1 MPVGERCRRAVCGR
15 TACTV
20 RCGGGRQPQ
29 PVGPARA
36 VRPRKPPADPTMII
50 MTSYLQIDGFSCAD
64 PAGFLMPA
72 GRWQT
77 DRHELAITLGRT
89 LNAEQRLAELQA
101 DQQQALRVLQDA
113 VDAG

>member
-50 MTSYLQIDGFSCAD
+50 MTSYLQIDGFSVARGVEKGELGLWFRRTRRVARRAAVSPGRASLRRSGRVPDARRALAD
-64 PAGFLMPA
+64 
-72 GRWQT
+72 
-77 DRHELAITLGRT
+77 
-89 LNAEQRLAELQA
+89 
-101 DQQQALRVLQDA
+101 
-113 VDAG
+113 